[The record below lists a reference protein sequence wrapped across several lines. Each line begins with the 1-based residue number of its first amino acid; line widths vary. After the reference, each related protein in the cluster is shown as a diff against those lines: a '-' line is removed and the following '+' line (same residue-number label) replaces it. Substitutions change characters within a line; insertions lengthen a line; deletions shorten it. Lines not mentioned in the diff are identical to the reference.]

1 MGIKRA
7 TKSDLTINS
16 KAWGIVYRLVVLLL
30 IFCVMGRQKCVK
42 EPVPG
47 DTLKCVKEP
56 VPADTFFH
64 KNEIFVRIYVEKKDS
79 ND

>member
-1 MGIKRA
+1 MGIARA

-42 EPVPG
+42 EPVP
-47 DTLKCVKEP
+47 T
-56 VPADTFFH
+56 DTFFH